1 MHLHSGVGMSKVINT
16 HTAPIVRRTVT
27 ATQDSLPASLHPILK
42 RVYLARQVTQADD
55 LERSL
60 GALLP
65 YQDLKGIDTAVSIIA
80 QALAQQQRIVIV
92 ADFDADGATSCA
104 VALRALRAFG
114 AQHADFIVPNRF
126 EYGYGLTPEIV
137 QVALEKNP
145 QLIITVDNGISSV
158 DGVAFARSHGIN
170 VVITDHHLPG
180 EQLPAADAIVN
191 PNQPGC
197 LFTSKSIAGVGVIF
211 YVMLALR
218 AYLREQHWFAD
229 QNIPEPNLATL
240 LDLVALGTVADVVA
254 LDHNNRILVAQGLA
268 RLRARQACP
277 GILALLNVA
286 GREVE
291 RMSTM
296 DFGFCVAPRL
306 NAAGRLDDMSI
317 GIQCLLTDDPAK
329 AAQLASQ
336 LDQLN
341 RERRTIE
348 ATMRDEA
355 IASLQQLHDL
365 DDLSR
370 LPFGLCLFDANWH
383 EGVIGIVAGRL
394 KERLH
399 RPVIVFAPGKDG
411 LIKGSAR
418 SIAGLHIRDVLDEI
432 AALHPALLHKF
443 GGHAMAAGLTLKQT
457 DFAAFQQAFDACVR
471 AHVTEAELQRILLS
485 DGDLPASD
493 LTLELAELLR
503 NAGPWGQ
510 GFPEPRFDGVFDV
523 VNARIVG
530 THHLKLTVRPKGAQ
544 RVIDAIYFN
553 MPDSLAIDSLQQ
565 VQLVYRLDV
574 NEYQGQRSIQ
584 LMVEYLIQR

>member
-1 MHLHSGVGMSKVINT
+1 MVEVNDT
-16 HTAPIVRRTVT
+16 TTTPIVRRTIA
-27 ATQDSLPASLHPILK
+27 ATTDSLPTSLHPILK
-42 RVYLARQVTQADD
+42 RVYLARQVTQARD

-60 GALLP
+60 AALLP
-65 YQDLKGIDTAVSIIA
+65 YQGLKGIDTAAPILA

-104 VALRALRAFG
+104 VALRALRALG
-114 AQHADFIVPNRF
+114 ARHVDFIVPNRF

-137 QVALEKNP
+137 QVALAKQP
-145 QLIITVDNGISSV
+145 QLIITVDNGISSL
-158 DGVAFARSHGIN
+158 DGVAFAKSQGIT

-180 EQLPAADAIVN
+180 ATLPAADAIVN

-197 LFTSKSIAGVGVIF
+197 SFASKAIAGVGVIF
-211 YVMLALR
+211 YLMLALR
-218 AYLREQHWFAD
+218 AQLREQNWFVNQGIA
-229 QNIPEPNLATL
+229 EPNLATW

-254 LDHNNRILVAQGLA
+254 LDHNNRILVTQGLA
-268 RLRARQACP
+268 RIRARQASP
-277 GILALLNVA
+277 GILALLKVA
-286 GREVE
+286 GREPE
-291 RMSTM
+291 RMTTM

-306 NAAGRLDDMSI
+306 NAAGRLDDMSV
-317 GIQCLLTDDPAK
+317 GIQCLLADDAVT
-329 AAQLASQ
+329 ATQLASQ

-348 ATMRDEA
+348 ATMREEA

-365 DDLSR
+365 DDVSC
-370 LPFGLCLFDANWH
+370 LPFGLCVFDANWH

-418 SIAGLHIRDVLDEI
+418 SVPGLHIRDVLDEI

-443 GGHAMAAGLTLKQT
+443 GGHAMAAGLTLREA
-457 DFAAFQQAFDACVR
+457 DFNEFRVAFDTRVR
-471 AHVTEAELQRILLS
+471 AHVTEADLQRLLLS
-485 DGDLPASD
+485 DGDLTMTD
-493 LTLELAELLR
+493 LTLDLAELLR

-510 GFPEPRFDGVFDV
+510 GFPEPRFDGVFEV
-523 VNARIVG
+523 VNSRIVG
-530 THHLKLTVRPKGAQ
+530 TQHLKLTVRPAGAKQ
-544 RVIDAIYFN
+544 VIDAIYFN
-553 MPDSLAIDSLQQ
+553 IPDSLAIANLRR

-574 NEYQGQRSIQ
+574 NEYQGQRTLQ
-584 LMVEYLIQR
+584 LLVEYLQVV